1 MPYLS
6 AVLPLF
12 AAIVSLCLGI
22 TVYFL
27 ARGKIR
33 WIFLRFCFITFYWQF
48 SWVILF
54 LSHNSEYADL
64 ICKIGYSGIIFL
76 PLTCYETV
84 AHYLK
89 ISKKDVIILYFV
101 CFGFLF
107 SLWRTDL
114 FIQGSHL
121 YWFGYYPKANILH
134 GVYLLT
140 VVYLLV
146 KSTYT
151 LIRFHRKEVDP
162 VRKAQLKFFF
172 VATIVFSASGIDYL
186 LNYPALAEKIG
197 FRLYPFGVFLIIFSV
212 FIFVLS
218 HFITLNLTL
227 EKRVAE
233 QTQQLKNS
241 VDALEKAASAKK
253 NFIANVTHELR
264 TPLTLIRGWT
274 DYMLEGEAG
283 TIPVKFSDIM
293 GKIGVQT
300 LSLTHKINELL
311 KVSKFDAGMDTLALT
326 RVNID
331 THIFQIVSSFRGL
344 AEAGQIDLSYHSSS
358 NVQEIFIDREKLTD
372 ILNNLIRNAYKFTE
386 MGTISVTL
394 KDKDDYVCIEVRD
407 TGVGMSPEVVE
418 TIFNRF
424 QQGDGSKTR
433 MYEGTGLGLAIVK
446 ESAER
451 MYGRVSVTSVKEEG
465 TCFIL
470 ELPRDLEKKE
480 PGAIIDRRKTERR
493 GENVVFLHPERR
505 ENYRRN
511 DDLARIDTSDIVRID
526 LLENNRFVKGN
537 VEIIEAKKAK
547 GTIVIA
553 EDTPGILEFLSRA
566 LKGYTQYLTTDGK
579 EAWNTIK
586 KVMPDLVV
594 TDIMMPHMDGFS
606 LLKHIRS
613 HKQTASIPVIVIT
626 SLSEQEDRIKSLQL
640 GADDFLTKPF
650 HHMELQARVKNVIS
664 LHTLEREKTRR
675 EQLEVFLMVLAS
687 AIESKDSYTGG
698 HVERVA
704 NYSRDLAEKIG
715 LSPFRVNEIYMGAI
729 VHDVGKIGI
738 KDEILNKPGKLTDKE
753 FDQIKKH
760 PQIGRDILSKLEI
773 APIAVNIAYYHQE
786 KWNGTGYPLGTTGKA
801 IPLEARIV
809 TIADIWDAIT
819 SDRPY
824 RKAIPLIQAIQ
835 IMKMERGKA
844 LDPELHDLFMNKEY
858 KLYLNYLP
866 EEQMDELYH
875 EKTVS

>member
-1 MPYLS
+1 
-6 AVLPLF
+6 
-12 AAIVSLCLGI
+12 
-22 TVYFL
+22 
-27 ARGKIR
+27 
-33 WIFLRFCFITFYWQF
+33 
-48 SWVILF
+48 
-54 LSHNSEYADL
+54 
-64 ICKIGYSGIIFL
+64 
-76 PLTCYETV
+76 
-84 AHYLK
+84 
-89 ISKKDVIILYFV
+89 
-101 CFGFLF
+101 
-107 SLWRTDL
+107 
-114 FIQGSHL
+114 
-121 YWFGYYPKANILH
+121 
-134 GVYLLT
+134 
-140 VVYLLV
+140 
-146 KSTYT
+146 
-151 LIRFHRKEVDP
+151 
-162 VRKAQLKFFF
+162 
-172 VATIVFSASGIDYL
+172 
-186 LNYPALAEKIG
+186 
-197 FRLYPFGVFLIIFSV
+197 
-212 FIFVLS
+212 
-218 HFITLNLTL
+218 
-227 EKRVAE
+227 
-233 QTQQLKNS
+233 
-241 VDALEKAASAKK
+241 
-253 NFIANVTHELR
+253 
-264 TPLTLIRGWT
+264 
-274 DYMLEGEAG
+274 
-283 TIPVKFSDIM
+283 
-293 GKIGVQT
+293 
-300 LSLTHKINELL
+300 
-311 KVSKFDAGMDTLALT
+311 
-326 RVNID
+326 
-331 THIFQIVSSFRGL
+331 
-344 AEAGQIDLSYHSSS
+344 
-358 NVQEIFIDREKLTD
+358 
-372 ILNNLIRNAYKFTE
+372 
-386 MGTISVTL
+386 
-394 KDKDDYVCIEVRD
+394 
-407 TGVGMSPEVVE
+407 
-418 TIFNRF
+418 
-424 QQGDGSKTR
+424 
-433 MYEGTGLGLAIVK
+433 
-446 ESAER
+446 
-451 MYGRVSVTSVKEEG
+451 
-465 TCFIL
+465 
-470 ELPRDLEKKE
+470 
-480 PGAIIDRRKTERR
+480 
-493 GENVVFLHPERR
+493 
-505 ENYRRN
+505 
-511 DDLARIDTSDIVRID
+511 
-526 LLENNRFVKGN
+526 
-537 VEIIEAKKAK
+537 
-547 GTIVIA
+547 
-553 EDTPGILEFLSRA
+553 
-566 LKGYTQYLTTDGK
+566 
-579 EAWNTIK
+579 
-586 KVMPDLVV
+586 MPDLVV